1 MLCLCNQFL
10 LRHHNWLPL
19 LRFVGLPEQAGNKK
33 EKLARI
39 PNSPLSLF
47 YPLIKQASCF
57 MKHVH
62 CILIQKIFFQFFLL
76 KIISIALSRENLFY
90 SGQKFYER
98 MWITFLCRFYCVVS
112 RLYHYRKTQFQLDLS
127 WIGVI
132 MKASNHELSPAHKNI
147 PLTYKE
153 MKSTKGDVSFWGLR
167 SILAC
172 YLPWPHGL

>member
-1 MLCLCNQFL
+1 MITTSEVCWIARTGWQQKMK
-10 LRHHNWLPL
+10 NWQEYQILQW
-19 LRFVGLPEQAGNKK
+19 V
-33 EKLARI
+33 
-39 PNSPLSLF
+39 
-47 YPLIKQASCF
+47 CF
-57 MKHVH
+57 THSSNRPAALWKHIQ

-90 SGQKFYER
+90 SGQKFYEM

-127 WIGVI
+127 WISVI